1 MEYLLDNNQTL
12 AAAHL
17 LDDSLPVDEV
27 EKEIEQLR
35 AAFYQLQFNPTLNAP
50 NIDEIS
56 RRAYL
61 LATLASSPSA
71 IYESQTAGKALSV
84 AAVIFEYLSQF
95 VTTQE
100 ERLNYTINAILFYS
114 RGEQEAQSATLAKK
128 ALANRLLIERTTSA
142 SSKEAWTLILV
153 FLSRDLKRLLAW
165 NRENSEYLYNQLD
178 TQDEIGLIWAE
189 LLQGCIDTGKALVWG
204 EVPSP
209 LFHLD
214 QAVAHAQELG
224 DTRLTWL
231 GITIREVAQGMLHKS
246 IRRRL
251 IELGIPGWATEA
263 LTLES
268 YVEMW
273 LPHREAFQPQPD
285 LPKGILSENARISL
299 INLPTSAGKSL
310 IAEIAILSELTRSK
324 RNKAIW
330 IVPSRALVFEV
341 QNRLS
346 DHFRRIGI
354 KVSSLPGGLEM
365 DPEDDEAIESSR
377 VFVLTPEKL
386 GGLLRRKPNILESVG
401 LVVVDEMHKL
411 GEGGRGLFLECVI
424 AWLLLSAEGNPSLR
438 LLFMSA
444 VLPNLNEFEVWLR
457 QQEMGLAAKWSTW
470 RPTRLALFST
480 TGGSRPNTW
489 QTRLIQRQSQVVIAK
504 HYEINRPG
512 PFDVSLT
519 LLKAIRSQV
528 GNTQNRVLI
537 FYYTKEDVNGFV
549 DSLSDSMPAVIP
561 TPPTWEALATKFA
574 AVYGAGH
581 SFPKA
586 LLRGIGIDHGDIP
599 IWLRQAVEAAYRSG
613 ELPTI
618 IANQAILDGVNLPID
633 DMIIGSLGSGVG
645 RYFRFRLRIQDFVN
659 LVGRAGRALVNT
671 EGRCFLVWQWS
682 YENIQQGQLSWR
694 SYATPTP
701 EIDKVRSTLLSNE
714 EEFISALVSLTF
726 SLEGVN
732 ESLFDDL
739 GAWRDRLERLH
750 SFSLAILEQSVIQDY
765 SQLVRWLQKTFA
777 WHQLNTQGRLALN
790 EYAQQ
795 VFKHAQR
802 ADRQLYQL
810 ASVSGLS
817 VRSAEEI
824 REVAQNLIS
833 SWEAGRPL
841 TFDAVF
847 SAGQPLLFRDVF
859 TKEQYNS
866 IVNIRE
872 AWRGRPVLY
881 RGKYVP
887 KVDHY
892 KAADAWINGEPWP
905 VISRIIC
912 QQHRNIKDTTQAQIT
927 ASYVSQMFEFRL
939 PWVLGALAIALKQLD
954 APQELSRFVEV
965 LPSFIRYGVNSS
977 EAVTISKASMTDRVV
992 SQVLAQKYMEL
1003 GSEGTQV
1010 NSWLQT
1016 LSLDLLRE
1024 WLPNEPDLLLRDLLK
1039 RFHRLRERARISR
1052 RSKTVVDLHN
1062 VFEQNWASVS
1072 QAIEAKLPIEFSL
1085 RPDSN
1090 SSADYSAVAVDAILR
1105 DRRLQ
1110 VGFVPPSYSEDV
1122 KELLDWGRSVDVRLS
1137 TQHDSTLPKL
1147 ELTLLRQRA

>member
-1 MEYLLDNNQTL
+1 MEYLLDHSQIS

-17 LDDSLPVDEV
+17 LSDNLPVDDV

-35 AAFYQLQFNPTLNAP
+35 AAFYQLQFNPTSNAP
-50 NIDEIS
+50 NVDEIS
-56 RRAYL
+56 RRAYI

-71 IYESQTAGKALSV
+71 NYESQTVGKALSV
-84 AAVIFEYLSQF
+84 AAVIFEYLSQL

-100 ERLNYTINAILFYS
+100 ERLNYAINAILFYS
-114 RGEQEAQSATLAKK
+114 RGEQEAQSATLAKRALSSNLSIEK
-128 ALANRLLIERTTSA
+128 ATSA
-142 SSKEAWTLILV
+142 SSKEAWTYILV
-153 FLSRDLKRLLAW
+153 FLSRDLKQLLAW
-165 NRENSEYLYNQLD
+165 SRENAGDLYNQLY
-178 TQDEIGLIWAE
+178 TQDEMGLIWAE
-189 LLQGCIDTGKALVWG
+189 LLQGCINTAKALVWG
-204 EVPSP
+204 DVPSP
-209 LFHLD
+209 LSHFD

-251 IELGIPGWATEA
+251 IELGIPGWAAEA
-263 LTLES
+263 LTLDS

-285 LPKGILSENARISL
+285 LPKGILSESARISL

-310 IAEIAILSELTRSK
+310 IAEIAILSELTHSK

-354 KVSSLPGGLEM
+354 RVSSLPGGLEM

-377 VFVLTPEKL
+377 VFILTPEKL
-386 GGLLRRKPNILESVG
+386 GGLLRRKPDILESVG
-401 LVVVDEMHKL
+401 LVVIDEMHKL

-424 AWLLLSAEGNPSLR
+424 AWLLLSADGNPSLR

-457 QQEMGLAAKWSTW
+457 EQEMGLAARWSTW

-489 QTRLIQRQSQVVIAK
+489 QTKLIQRQSQVIVAR
-504 HYEINRPG
+504 HYEIRMPG
-512 PFDVSLT
+512 PFDVSLS

-528 GNTQNRVLI
+528 GNAKNRVLI

-549 DSLSDSMPAVIP
+549 DSLSESMSAVTP
-561 TPPTWEALATKFA
+561 TPPIWAALATKFA
-574 AVYGAGH
+574 AVYGAEH

-586 LLRGIGIDHGDIP
+586 LLQGIGIDHGDIP

-633 DMIIGSLGSGVG
+633 DMIIGSLGSGAG
-645 RYFRFRLRIQDFVN
+645 RFFRFRLRMEDFAN

-682 YENIQQGQLSWR
+682 YENVQQGQLSWR

-701 EIDKVRSTLLSNE
+701 EVDKVHSTLFSNE
-714 EEFISALVSLTF
+714 EEFVSALVQLTY
-726 SLEGVN
+726 SLEGIN

-739 GAWRDRLERLH
+739 GVWRDRLERLH

-777 WHQLNTQGRLALN
+777 WHQLSSRGRLALN
-790 EYAQQ
+790 EYAEQ
-795 VFKHAQR
+795 VSKNARR
-802 ADRQLYQL
+802 ADQQLYQL

-824 REVAQNLIS
+824 REVAQDLIS
-833 SWEAGRPL
+833 SWKAGRPF
-841 TFDAVF
+841 TFEDVF
-847 SAGQPLLFRDVF
+847 SVGQPSLFRDVF
-859 TKEQYNS
+859 TKEQYDS
-866 IVNIRE
+866 IVNVRE
-872 AWRGRPVLY
+872 AWRGRPVVY
-881 RGKYVP
+881 RGTYVP

-892 KAADAWINGEPWP
+892 KAADAWISGEPWT

-912 QQHRNIKDTTQAQIT
+912 RQHRNLKDNTQAQIT

-939 PWVLGALAIALKQLD
+939 PWVLGALAISLKQLD
-954 APQELSRFVEV
+954 APQDLSRFVEV

-977 EAVTISKASMTDRVV
+977 EAVTISKASMTDRGV
-992 SQVLAQKYMEL
+992 SQVLAQKYVDL
-1003 GSEGTQV
+1003 RSEGTQV
-1010 NSWLQT
+1010 NTWLQNLT
-1016 LSLDLLRE
+1016 LNLLRE

-1052 RSKTVVDLHN
+1052 RSKTVVELHN
-1062 VFEQNWASVS
+1062 LHEQNWSSVS
-1072 QAIEAKLPIEFSL
+1072 RAIEAKLPIEFSL
-1085 RPDSN
+1085 RSDSN
-1090 SSADYSAVAVDAILR
+1090 NSLDYSAVAVDATLR
-1105 DRRLQ
+1105 ERRLQ
-1110 VGFVPPSYSEDV
+1110 VGFLPPSYSEDV
-1122 KELLDWGRSVDVRLS
+1122 KELLDWGRNVDVRLS
-1137 TQHDSTLPKL
+1137 TQHDSTSPKI
-1147 ELTLLRQRA
+1147 ELTLLRQLA

>member
-1 MEYLLDNNQTL
+1 MEYLLDDSQAL

-17 LDDSLPVDEV
+17 LNNNLPVDDI

-35 AAFYQLQFNPTLNAP
+35 AVFYQLQFNPAI
-50 NIDEIS
+50 NIPSINEIA

-61 LATLASSPSA
+61 LATLASDPSSNF
-71 IYESQTAGKALSV
+71 ESQVAGKALSV
-84 AAVIFEYLSQF
+84 AAVIFEYLSQ
-95 VTTQE
+95 VVPTAE
-100 ERLNYTINAILFYS
+100 ERLNYTVNAILFYS
-114 RGEQEAQSATLAKK
+114 KGEQEAQSATLARK
-128 ALANRLLIERTTSA
+128 ALVNRLSIERTATE
-142 SSKEAWTLILV
+142 SSKEAWTFILV

-165 NRENSEYLYNQLD
+165 SRENATELYNQLYK
-178 TQDEIGLIWAE
+178 QDEAGLIWAE
-189 LLQGCIDTGKALVWG
+189 LLKGCINTAKELVWG
-204 EVPSP
+204 GINSP
-209 LFHLD
+209 LSHFD
-214 QAVAHAQELG
+214 QAITQAKELG

-231 GITIREVAQGMLHKS
+231 GITIREVAEGMLYKS

-251 IELGIPGWATEA
+251 IELGIPGWAVEA
-263 LTLES
+263 LTLDS

-285 LPKGILSENARISL
+285 LPKGILSDDARISL

-310 IAEIAILSELTRSK
+310 IAEIAILFELTRSK

-341 QNRLS
+341 QNKLS

-354 KVSSLPGGLEM
+354 RVSSLPGGLEL
-365 DPEDDEAIESSR
+365 DPEDDEAIATSR

-386 GGLLRRKPNILESVG
+386 GGLLRRKPDILESVG

-411 GEGGRGLFLECVI
+411 GERGRGLFLECVI
-424 AWLLLSAEGNPSLR
+424 AWLLLSAERYPSLR

-444 VLPNLNEFEVWLR
+444 VLPNLSEFEVWLR
-457 QQEMGLAAKWSTW
+457 QQEMGLTTRWSTW
-470 RPTRLALFST
+470 RPTRLALFAT
-480 TGGSRPNTW
+480 IGGSRLNTW
-489 QTRLIQRQSQVVIAK
+489 HTRLIQRRTQAIVAR
-504 HYEINRPG
+504 HYEIRRPG
-512 PFDVSLT
+512 PFDVALI
-519 LLKAIRSQV
+519 LLKSIRSQV

-549 DSLSDSMPAVIP
+549 DSLTESLPIATP
-561 TPPTWEALATKFA
+561 TPPTWAALAAKFA
-574 AVYGAGH
+574 DAYGTDH

-645 RYFRFRLRIQDFVN
+645 RHFRFRLRIQDFAN

-671 EGRCFLVWQWS
+671 EGRCFLIWQWS

-701 EIDKVRSTLLSNE
+701 EIDEVHSTLLSNE
-714 EEFISALVSLTF
+714 EEFISALISLTS

-739 GAWRDRLERLH
+739 GPWRERLERLH
-750 SFSLAILEQSVIQDY
+750 SFSLAILEQSVVQDY
-765 SQLVRWLQKTFA
+765 SELVRWLQKTFA
-777 WHQLNTQGRLALN
+777 WHQLNPRGKLALN

-795 VFKHAQR
+795 VFKHARR

-824 REVAQNLIS
+824 REVAQDLIS
-833 SWEAGRPL
+833 SWEAGRPF
-841 TFDAVF
+841 TFEDVF
-847 SAGQPLLFRDVF
+847 SADQPSLFRDVF

-872 AWRGRPVLY
+872 AWRGRPVVY
-881 RGKYVP
+881 RSTYVP

-892 KAADAWINGEPWP
+892 KAADAWINGESWS
-905 VISRIIC
+905 VISKIIC
-912 QQHRNIKDTTQAQIT
+912 YQHRNLKENTQAQIT

-954 APQELSRFVEV
+954 APEELSGFVEV
-965 LPSFIRYGVNSS
+965 LPSFIRYGVNTS
-977 EAVTISKASMTDRVV
+977 EAVTISKASMTDRGV
-992 SQVLAQKYMEL
+992 SQVLAQKYMEQT
-1003 GSEGTQV
+1003 SDDVDV
-1010 NSWLQT
+1010 NTWLQN
-1016 LSLDLLRE
+1016 LSLNQLIE

-1039 RFHRLRERARISR
+1039 RFHGLRERARINR
-1052 RSKTVVDLHN
+1052 RSKTVIELYNLH
-1062 VFEQNWASVS
+1062 EQNWAFVS
-1072 QAIEAKLPIEFSL
+1072 RAVKAKLPIRFSL
-1085 RPDSN
+1085 RPELN
-1090 SSADYSAVAVDAILR
+1090 NSAVVVDSVLR
-1105 DRRLQ
+1105 DRRIQ
-1110 VGFVPPSYSEDV
+1110 VGFLPPSYSEDV
-1122 KELLDWGRSVDVRLS
+1122 KELLDWGRSIEVTLS
-1137 TQHDSTLPKL
+1137 TQQDGPQPKL
-1147 ELTLLRQRA
+1147 ELTLVQQLP